1 MSETIATLINFLIA
15 HAPFKQMDEADLAFL
30 LENATLRYFPQDTVI
45 LSPRQGKVDK
55 FYILKQGLIRGERT
69 LAGGETDSLTFEI
82 VPGECFPLAALVGE
96 RGTRTT
102 HIASE
107 DSFCLVCDKAVFVTV
122 FARSAPFRDYCLR
135 GISTLLDTVNRQIQT
150 QAQMSL
156 SDRFSLDTPLRG
168 LSRRKPVTCPPG
180 TAVREAVATMHDMG
194 VGSIVI
200 CGADQNPLGI
210 FTLRDLRRIVAD
222 PESDLNQPIDRC
234 MSAHPVCLAGSATA
248 FEAALLMA
256 HHHFAHLLIVDR
268 GRLTGVISERDLFSL
283 QRVNLVHVARTLANA
298 PSIETLAALQAEVGK
313 LTETMIAHGA
323 TAEQI
328 NRLVTLLNDY
338 TTRQAIRLCIREHG
352 EPGIDFSWLSFGS
365 AGRREQTMLT
375 DQDNGILFVTSG
387 EEGEAGARTALLPL
401 ATRITEALARCGF
414 RLCPGNI
421 MASNPKLCL
430 SSGEWQ
436 SWFDRFIDAATPQN
450 LLNSCIYFDM
460 RVQWG
465 ESGPI
470 DAVWDHI
477 SARIRNNA
485 LFQRMLA
492 EAALQRRPPLG
503 LFSHFV
509 TQKSGTVKGIDL
521 KKEGLSPFVDA
532 ARVLALAHGVR
543 QTSTLERLRAL
554 AEAGVLERQDV
565 NAWDE
570 ACQFIQLLRLRW
582 QLAAQ
587 RENRELS
594 NMVPPAELNQLD
606 QRILKEAF
614 RQGQRL
620 QRKLAW
626 SYQL

>member
-1 MSETIATLINFLIA
+1 MSETIKSLITLLNDY
-15 HAPFKQMDEADLAFL
+15 APFKQMEEQDLAYL
-30 LENATLRYFPQDTVI
+30 LENSTLRYYPQDTVI
-45 LSPRQGKVDK
+45 LSPQQGKVDK
-55 FYILKQGLIRGERT
+55 LYILKQGLIRGERT
-69 LAGGETDSLTFEI
+69 LASGESENVTFEI
-82 VPGECFPLAALVGE
+82 SQGECFPLAALVGE

-107 DSFCLVCDKAVFVTV
+107 DSFCLVCDKQFFVTI
-122 FARSAPFRDYCLR
+122 FARSVPFRDFCLR
-135 GISTLLDTVNRQIQT
+135 GISTLLDQVNRHIKT

-156 SDRFSLDTPLRG
+156 SDQFSLDTELQG
-168 LSRRKPVTCPPG
+168 LSSRKPVTCTPETPAR
-180 TAVREAVATMHDMG
+180 TAVAAMHDMG
-194 VGSIVI
+194 VGSII
-200 CGADQNPLGI
+200 IARADQVPLGI

-222 PESDLNQPIDRC
+222 PQTDLNTPIQQF
-234 MSAHPVCLAGSATA
+234 MSGNPVSLPGNATA

-256 HHHFAHLLIVDR
+256 RHHFAHLVIVEK
-268 GRLTGVISERDLFSL
+268 GKLTGVISERDLFSL
-283 QRVNLVHVARTLANA
+283 QRVNLVHIARTLANA
-298 PSIETLAALQAEVGK
+298 PSIEALANMQVEVGH

-338 TTRQAIRLCIREHG
+338 TTRQAIRLCIKEHG
-352 EPGIDFSWLSFGS
+352 DPGIEFSWLCFGS

-375 DQDNGILFVTSG
+375 DQDNGIIFDAADATQAAAIRLK
-387 EEGEAGARTALLPL
+387 LLPL
-401 ATRITEALARCGF
+401 AAKVNAALARCGF
-414 RLCPGNI
+414 TLCPGNI

-430 SSGEWQ
+430 SRMEWQ
-436 SWFDRFIDAATPQN
+436 TWFDRFIDAATPQN
-450 LLNSCIYFDM
+450 LLNSCIYFDL

-465 ESGPI
+465 QNNQI
-470 DAVWDHI
+470 DGVWDHI
-477 SARIRNNA
+477 SERIRLNS

-503 LFSHFV
+503 MFSHFV
-509 TQKSGTVKGIDL
+509 TQKAGDVKGVDL

-532 ARVLALAHGVR
+532 ARVLSLAHGIR
-543 QTSTLERLRAL
+543 ETSTLGRLRAL
-554 AEAGVLERQDV
+554 AEAGVLEKQDV

-587 RENRELS
+587 REGRELS
-594 NMVPPAELNQLD
+594 NLVPPSKLNQLD

-614 RQGQRL
+614 RQAQRL

-626 SYQL
+626 SYQI